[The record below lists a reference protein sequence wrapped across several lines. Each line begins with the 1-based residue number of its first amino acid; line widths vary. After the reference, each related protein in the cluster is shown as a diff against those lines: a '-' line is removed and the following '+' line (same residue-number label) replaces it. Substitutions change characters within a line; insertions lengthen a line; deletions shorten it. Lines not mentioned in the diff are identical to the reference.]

1 MVIFKRIL
9 ILLVLLTAASIQAQ
23 NKDTIP
29 ELTMEDSLQLIY
41 NDSTYF
47 DLDTMPD
54 TIFYEKFVPYDKTI
68 YRNSLINLRKTL
80 TASKNPPIRE
90 NLNNYGV
97 AIWAAFIA
105 LLIIYFKNN
114 FALQY
119 RLLNKAWFSTIS
131 FNEFFSTQT
140 SVFKNSKILTWFI
153 ISQAVSL
160 GIYIIIKSNYDVQ
173 LENPY
178 LHQLVYF
185 YQNNLYISGY
195 KISDIGLA
203 IIISL
208 CVVLLFIAN
217 QWLKNVFAYSFYQP
231 SLSKDYAI
239 IYRINSYISSLF
251 LIPVL
256 LLIYYNGDRNL
267 KTIVISAMVFYI
279 LIVYS
284 SSLVKFIFSGRFLQ
298 NQSNFILILYLCA
311 FEILPLLVLIKSINN
326 LLEYD

>member
-1 MVIFKRIL
+1 M
-9 ILLVLLTAASIQAQ
+9 TAASIQAQ
-23 NKDTIP
+23 NRDTLP
-29 ELTMEDSLQLIY
+29 VLTMEDSLQLIY

-90 NLNNYGV
+90 NLNNYAV
-97 AIWAAFIA
+97 AIWGFLIA
-105 LLIIYFKNN
+105 LMIIYFKNN

-119 RLLNKAWFSTIS
+119 RLLNKAWYSTIS

-160 GIYIIIKSNYDVQ
+160 GIYIIIKSNYDVPFS
-173 LENPY
+173 EY
-178 LHQLVYF
+178 AYIKDEFVYF
-185 YQNNLYISGY
+185 HQNHLYINGY
-195 KISDIGLA
+195 KISNIQLA
-203 IIISL
+203 VIIS
-208 CVVLLFIAN
+208 VGVILLFVAN

-239 IYRINSYISSLF
+239 IYRIHAYISSLF